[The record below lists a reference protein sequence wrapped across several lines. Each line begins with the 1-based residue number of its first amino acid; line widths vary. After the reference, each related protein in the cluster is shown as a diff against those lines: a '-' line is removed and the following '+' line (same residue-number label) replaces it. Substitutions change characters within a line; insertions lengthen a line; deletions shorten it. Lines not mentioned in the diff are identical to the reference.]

1 MPGVPNTFANASGSI
16 PLSQLDANFNTTL
29 TIGTTSVGLGNTIS
43 TISNVAISTG
53 SVNGSP
59 VGNVTPSSGA
69 FTTLSA
75 TGNVTVA
82 DGTVSVPAIAFTS
95 DPDNGFYRIGTNN
108 WALSCAGAKVMEF
121 KSGGEITMPLQP
133 AFSAYNTTTRTNK
146 TGNGSMQTVD
156 MDAEVFDQNGDFNT
170 GTSVFT
176 APVDGKYMLSAR
188 VLVNSLGSAT
198 NDAIIFLTTSNRQY
212 SMEYLSGTFNSLSA
226 LTLQISQLCDMDA
239 GDTAYVQVTVYGM
252 AGNTAGFHG
261 GAAGYY
267 TAFSGN
273 LAC

>member
-1 MPGVPNTFANASGSI
+1 MAGQITASVVQLGDSGTATQNFVVRVPAVPDGTMRIARGNAGSESADI
-16 PLSQLDANFNTTL
+16 MT
-29 TIGTTSVGLGNTIS
+29 V
-43 TISNVAISTG
+43 
-53 SVNGSP
+53 
-59 VGNVTPSSGA
+59 SSAGA
-69 FTTLSA
+69 AGFS
-75 TGNVTVA
+75 
-82 DGTVSVPAIAFTS
+82 DGTVGAPGVSFAS
-95 DPDNGFYRIGTNN
+95 DPDNGAYRIGTNN

-146 TGNGSMQTVD
+146 TGNGSMQPVD

-198 NDAIIFLTTSNRQY
+198 NDAVIFLTTSNRQY
-212 SMEYLSGTFNSLSA
+212 SMEYLSGTFGSLSA